1 MEIVKVVAVGLI
13 TVIATII
20 VRQVKP
26 EIAMLITLAGSIVII
41 MLTVQLL
48 QNVFGNFISIFN
60 KTGVSSSLF
69 VPIFKII
76 GIGIITVFSY
86 IVIKQLK
93 PEFAIIVGLAG
104 SIILLFSISDSIISV
119 INSFASLVE
128 KTGINIELFSLVLK
142 IIGIGYL
149 TEFAANLCMDSGCN
163 SIADKMASCFDGTP
177 KY

>member
-48 QNVFGNFISIFN
+48 QTVFGNFMSIFN

-76 GIGIITVFSY
+76 GIGY
-86 IVIKQLK
+86 LC
-93 PEFAIIVGLAG
+93 EFG
-104 SIILLFSISDSIISV
+104 
-119 INSFASLVE
+119 
-128 KTGINIELFSLVLK
+128 
-142 IIGIGYL
+142 
-149 TEFAANLCMDSGCN
+149 ANLCIDGGCN
-163 SIADKMASCFDGTP
+163 SIADKILFCGKITILIIALPIINSVIDVVLEFL
-177 KY
+177 